1 MSQAWKDRHCVLHL
15 CEVLSLVKFIKID
28 SRMVVSKDWEVVRMV
43 RSCLMGTEL
52 PSWKKKRLWIWTE
65 TMVTQQCEYT

>member
-1 MSQAWKDRHCVLHL
+1 MWKDKHCVLHL
-15 CEVLSLVKFIKID
+15 CKVPSLVKFIKID

-43 RSCLMGTEL
+43 RLCLMGTEL
-52 PSWKKKRLWIWTE
+52 PSGKKKRLWRWME